1 MLSCCN
7 LTYDLEDKTLF
18 ANLSLSLLPGS
29 IYVLNGANGSGKTTL
44 LKIIAGL
51 KRDYQGDILW
61 KNKPIDYQ
69 NFYQYILSY
78 LGHENAVKLNLS
90 VLDNLSLWADLKDN
104 RLLITPALAQFKL
117 LEYMSSKCED
127 LSKGWQKRVALA
139 RLIVSN
145 GQLWL
150 LDEPETNLDE
160 EGRELLLKLLQVK
173 INNGGMVIIASHH
186 LDYYKKIPVI
196 NMSDFKYE

>member
-7 LTYDLEDKTLF
+7 LTYNLGDKTLF
-18 ANLSLSLLPGS
+18 SNLSLSLLPGS

-51 KRDYQGDILW
+51 KSHYQGKILW
-61 KNKPIDYQ
+61 KNLPIDYQ

-78 LGHENAVKLNLS
+78 LGHENAIKLNLS
-90 VLDNLSLWADLKDN
+90 VLDNLSLWANIKGN
-104 RLLITPALAQFKL
+104 NLLVTPALAQFKL
-117 LEYMSSKCED
+117 LEHMDSKCED

-139 RLIVSN
+139 RLIVTN

-173 INNGGMVIIASHH
+173 INNGGIVIIASHH
-186 LDYYKKIPVI
+186 LEYYKKIPVI
-196 NMSDFKYE
+196 NMGDFKYE

>member
-1 MLSCCN
+1 MLSCCD
-7 LTYDLEDKTLF
+7 LTYNLEDKNLF
-18 ANLSLSLLPGS
+18 SNLSLSLLPGS

-51 KRDYQGDILW
+51 KRDYQGEVLW
-61 KNKPIDYQ
+61 KNRSIDYQ
-69 NFYQYILSY
+69 NFYRYILSY
-78 LGHENAVKLNLS
+78 LGHENAVKPNLS
-90 VLDNLSLWADLKDN
+90 VLDNLSLWANIKGN
-104 RLLITPALAQFKL
+104 NLLITPALAQFKL
-117 LEYMSSKCED
+117 LEYMDSKCED

-173 INNGGMVIIASHH
+173 INNGGIVIIASHH
-186 LDYYKKIPVI
+186 LEYYKKIPVI
-196 NMSDFKYE
+196 NMSDFRYE